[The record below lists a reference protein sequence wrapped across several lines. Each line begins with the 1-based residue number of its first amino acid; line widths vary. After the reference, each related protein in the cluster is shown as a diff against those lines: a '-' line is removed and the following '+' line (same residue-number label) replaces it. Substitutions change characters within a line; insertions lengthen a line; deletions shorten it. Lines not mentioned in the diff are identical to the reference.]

1 MQASSWYAPCV
12 GVVRV
17 RVRVDRVD
25 RVNRASRAEEDLVKL
40 PKIPFLGRAKW
51 VHAQKQSSVQ

>member
-25 RVNRASRAEEDLVKL
+25 RVNRASRVDDRV
-40 PKIPFLGRAKW
+40 RVR
-51 VHAQKQSSVQ
+51 VHYP